1 MNVFLYCYGA
11 HAITEPIPKP
21 SHDFDLLARQIVLDL
36 VAEQLASINMITET
50 NLQILDALRQSLDV
64 VLIALIYNFNQGHES
79 QSILLLVSQSL
90 QGELDAGEMICALD
104 CQQKT
109 TKEKSCQQYHKMSF
123 HIALQFGVSK
133 QRF

>member
-1 MNVFLYCYGA
+1 
-11 HAITEPIPKP
+11 
-21 SHDFDLLARQIVLDL
+21 
-36 VAEQLASINMITET
+36 MIIET

-104 CQQKT
+104 HQQKT
-109 TKEKSCQQYHKMSF
+109 KKRNANSIRKCPFTSHCNLVLRNKGSDSQWSWQRHSKLPCGLSVQPGAYSCVSL
-123 HIALQFGVSK
+123 LQK
-133 QRF
+133 PLQCQPREWHEL